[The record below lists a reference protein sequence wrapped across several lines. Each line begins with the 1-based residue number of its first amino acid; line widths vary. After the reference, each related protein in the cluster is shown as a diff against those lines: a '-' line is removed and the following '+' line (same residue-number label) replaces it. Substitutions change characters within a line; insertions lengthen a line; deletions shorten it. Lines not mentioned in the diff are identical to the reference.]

1 MEKIREKISIKGV
14 VIGAIADIGGT
25 NVWAFFLT
33 LYLIFSYHLLSIPPN
48 ELANEIS
55 SIIRGDPLIF
65 SLNLLMGSLFS
76 ILGGYV
82 PAHIAKRNELL
93 NGALSSFLCVLL
105 GLYSI
110 VSGTAFDSLWLHLV
124 SLVLSPALALLGGFL
139 KLKQRSRSLLPGKL
153 LQTE

>member
-139 KLKQRSRSLLPGKL
+139 KSKQRSRSLLPGQL